1 MTACSRWPSKSALL
15 ALGLAVCASC
25 GSGARDDLYE
35 MRLARVR
42 EIASVLK
49 LPVDWDAAKLE
60 YKWDQ
65 RGGML
70 LTYRDDDGVIAF
82 FYAGKRDLWF
92 FDAEFLPPRNWI
104 DGRGTSAPA
113 SLDQIKKHLKLP
125 DPWQIVAFV
134 ANEGYS
140 LTVWN
145 RESKVE
151 IGLSVGP
158 AGELTRMYTNI
169 EDRKEMPR
177 L

>member
-1 MTACSRWPSKSALL
+1 MTACLRWPSKSALL

-25 GSGARDDLYE
+25 GSGARDELYE

-70 LTYRDDDGVIAF
+70 LTYRDGDGVIAF

-92 FDAEFLPPRNWI
+92 FDAEFLPPRKWLVGQS
-104 DGRGTSAPA
+104 DPTPA
-113 SLDQIKKHLKLP
+113 SLGRIKEYLKLS

-134 ANEGYS
+134 PNEGLS
-140 LTVWN
+140 MTVWN

-158 AGELTRMYTNI
+158 SGELTRMYTSI
-169 EDRKEMPR
+169 EDRKETPR